1 MPENPYFILP
11 NRHRKS
17 EKIAYSDIIY
27 LEAATNYT
35 LIHLQSGKVKI
46 SPKTLLFH
54 VNNSLNES
62 FVRIHR
68 AFCVNRDYIQ
78 NYSKNENASMLLLRG
93 GIELTVSRRK
103 IKALLEA

>member
-1 MPENPYFILP
+1 MQENPYFMLP

-17 EKIAYSDIIY
+17 EKIAYSDILY
-27 LEAATNYT
+27 LEAAINYT
-35 LIHLQSGKVKI
+35 LIHLQSGKVKV

-54 VNNSLNES
+54 VNNSLNKS

-78 NYSKNENASMLLLRG
+78 NYNEKDNANTLLLRG

-103 IKALLEA
+103 KRALLGA